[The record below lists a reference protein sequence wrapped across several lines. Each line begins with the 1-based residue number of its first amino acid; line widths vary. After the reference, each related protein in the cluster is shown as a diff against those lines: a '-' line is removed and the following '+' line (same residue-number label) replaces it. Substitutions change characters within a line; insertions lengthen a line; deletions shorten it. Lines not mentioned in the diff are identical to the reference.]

1 MRRGWLASPLD
12 TRRQH
17 CGQSNHACARTH
29 EHRAGSLCTKSSNNN
44 NGGFSGFL
52 KVGVEVNSLKFSGT
66 HFLGTFTCA
75 AAYAAFWL
83 ALPSSPKSLV
93 FRARFSFEFFQC
105 PVAAHAF
112 PNAATAM

>member
-52 KVGVEVNSLKFSGT
+52 KVGGGGDFLKFSAKEGPIS
-66 HFLGTFTCA
+66 LDAFTRGA
-75 AAYAAFWL
+75 PLSAAFGQ
-83 ALPSSPKSLV
+83 ALPSL
-93 FRARFSFEFFQC
+93 Q
-105 PVAAHAF
+105 
-112 PNAATAM
+112 AMQIT